1 MAREA
6 VADGIRWTFA
16 PMVDIGRDPRWG
28 RVAEGFGED
37 PWLASRLTEAAVIR
51 DDASRGFEPAIN

>member
-1 MAREA
+1 
-6 VADGIRWTFA
+6 
-16 PMVDIGRDPRWG
+16 MVDIGRDPRWG

-37 PWLASRLTEAAVIR
+37 PWLASRLIEAAVIR